1 VICLAAW
8 DGLLAR
14 RLEVVVPSTKYILV
28 GKQSVPQWEGDLV
41 GGALEAYQSNTLL
54 WMWVCDLSQ
63 ISGTRRRAI
72 RIAGG
77 VQGSYE
83 WGVYR
88 FNATDAHAGEAL
100 QNPKVWEAVG
110 ILAFICLSHKVSR
123 PHIRRI

>member
-72 RIAGG
+72 RITGG
-77 VQGSYE
+77 VQGS
-83 WGVYR
+83 
-88 FNATDAHAGEAL
+88 
-100 QNPKVWEAVG
+100 
-110 ILAFICLSHKVSR
+110 
-123 PHIRRI
+123 